1 MSHLHHNDDG
11 PVSFCG
17 VNATDTDTHTP
28 VSSSH
33 PHWTLVWV
41 SLSSL
46 AVGLVLLLYVSK
58 RRRRRRRRQQPEASE
73 EAWSR
78 KQDFIQR
85 AGDNYGYRDTPRG
98 HIDTWRLEELPQL
111 IPPLH
116 QEPPKNLQ
124 REEPEVYLDYAG
136 SALPTKT
143 QLEAM
148 LRDDA
153 LLANPHSSGPAASR
167 TALLISQV
175 KQRILEHLNATSG
188 KFSGHPPSQHSHPGY
203 DLIFTSG
210 ATESL
215 RIVAER
221 FPFQKCCHCQRASQL
236 LYAQNSHTSVVG
248 MRGPAQAQGATFQCL
263 PMKDISTAD
272 KAQFQTWAGKR
283 NECRHCQE
291 SSSRPRNLLVI
302 PAECNFGGDR
312 PPVQVI
318 LETSQMA
325 GWCTMLD
332 LAKAASTGPIHLRD
346 WNPDFACLSFYKLF
360 GAPTGLGVLLVK
372 RSSID
377 LLAPQSESSYFGGG
391 SVDVVLP
398 AQNVVVPRSELAS
411 LSNGTVHFRGIVS
424 LAHGLDELDRMGGMS
439 KIHQHGTSLALELA
453 RRLLLLRHGNGR
465 PAVVLYGAWAK
476 HVSNNSK
483 TPLPGPTVAFNVL
496 QHDGTLVG
504 YNQVSKL
511 AALHQPPLQFRTG
524 CFCNPG
530 ACQEAL
536 ELKDDQ
542 IINNYKLTGH
552 VCGDHIDLVHGQPTG
567 AIRVSFG
574 KDSIWEDLDAVCTF
588 LETTFVNQDAC
599 NEKQDSA
606 EEMNGPTSVTVSE
619 LYIFPIKSC
628 AAQRVKRWKMEF
640 PSGRLAFDREF
651 ALVDTSGTAM
661 RLQSCPK
668 MGLLRPT
675 IDVQKRTLTVSAPG
689 CLDIVLQLDDET
701 QECEDSVVKVCG
713 NKCGGRVWGNVAA
726 SEWFSSFLG
735 VQCWLA
741 RYSNGEYHSSSG
753 AHSSTAR
760 NPQVAFANEQPLLLV
775 AENAVDIL
783 NDVLSGQKQKRVH
796 ARQFRPNVVVK
807 ASMDTW
813 FHFEDRWTA
822 LALEDKNLKLQ
833 VMGDCAR
840 CAMVDFDPT
849 TCAKGK
855 TLRALAKYRRRN
867 GQITFGI
874 FLQGIHV
881 GNDQSEVWLEKGDLL
896 QCN

>member
-1 MSHLHHNDDG
+1 
-11 PVSFCG
+11 
-17 VNATDTDTHTP
+17 
-28 VSSSH
+28 
-33 PHWTLVWV
+33 
-41 SLSSL
+41 
-46 AVGLVLLLYVSK
+46 
-58 RRRRRRRRQQPEASE
+58 
-73 EAWSR
+73 
-78 KQDFIQR
+78 
-85 AGDNYGYRDTPRG
+85 
-98 HIDTWRLEELPQL
+98 
-111 IPPLH
+111 
-116 QEPPKNLQ
+116 
-124 REEPEVYLDYAG
+124 
-136 SALPTKT
+136 
-143 QLEAM
+143 M
-148 LRDDA
+148 LRDNV
-153 LLANPHSSGPAASR
+153 LLANPHSRGPAASR

-175 KQRILEHLNATSG
+175 KQRILEHLNATPG
-188 KFSGHPPSQHSHPGY
+188 NKFAGHPQSQHDCSHPGY

-221 FPFQKCCHCQRASQL
+221 FPFQKCSHCQQASQL

-263 PMKDISTAD
+263 SMEDISTAD
-272 KAQFQTWAGKR
+272 KPKFQAWAGQR
-283 NECRHCQE
+283 NECQHCQE
-291 SSSRPRNLLVI
+291 ESSRPRNLLVI

-312 PPVQVI
+312 PPVQAI
-318 LETSQMA
+318 LQISQKA
-325 GWCTMLD
+325 RWCTMLD

-346 WNPDFACLSFYKLF
+346 WNPDFACLSFYKVF
-360 GAPTGLGVLLVK
+360 GAPTGLGALLVK

-377 LLAPQSESSYFGGG
+377 LLAPRSESGYFGGG

-398 AQNVVVPRSELAS
+398 RQNCVVPRSELGS
-411 LSNGTVHFRGIVS
+411 FSNGTAHFRGIVS
-424 LAHGLDELDRMGGMS
+424 LAHGLDEIERVGGMS
-439 KIHQHGTSLALELA
+439 KIHQHSTSLAFELA
-453 RRLLLLRHGNGR
+453 CRLSSLRHGNSR

-476 HVSNNSK
+476 HVVSSNSK
-483 TPLPGPTVAFNVL
+483 TSPLPGPTVGFNVL
-496 QHDGTLVG
+496 RDDGSFVG
-504 YNQVSKL
+504 YNEVSKL
-511 AALHQPPLQFRTG
+511 ADLNQPPLQFRTG

-536 ELKDDQ
+536 ELKDHQ
-542 IINNYKLTGH
+542 IINNYRSTGH
-552 VCGDHIDLVHGQPTG
+552 VCGDHIDLVQGQPTG

-599 NEKQDSA
+599 NEKIKSA
-606 EEMNGPTSVTVSE
+606 EELNGPTSVVVSE

-628 AAQRVKRWKMEF
+628 AAQQVERWKVEF

-651 ALVDTSGTAM
+651 ALVDTRGAAM
-661 RLQSCPK
+661 RLQACPK

-675 IDVQKRTLTVSAPG
+675 IDVQKRTLIVSAPG
-689 CLDIVLQLDDET
+689 CEDIVLQLDDES
-701 QECEDSVVKVCG
+701 QECEDATVKVCG
-713 NKCGGRVWGNVAA
+713 NKCGGKVWGNSAS

-735 VQCWLA
+735 IQCWLA
-741 RYSNGEYHSSSG
+741 RYSNGEYHLPSG
-753 AHSSTAR
+753 AQTNTVR
-760 NPQVAFANEQPLLLV
+760 NPQTSFANEQPLLLV

-783 NDVLSGQKQKRVH
+783 NGVLSDQKQKRVF

-807 ASMDTW
+807 ASNMETW
-813 FHFEDRWTA
+813 SHFEDRWTA
-822 LALEDKNLKLQ
+822 LTLVGKDLSLQ

-874 FLQGIHV
+874 FLQGIYV
-881 GNDQSEVWLEKGDLL
+881 GSDLSEVWLEKGDHL